1 MMDKNKSAH
10 KFKGVPHIYWIN
22 LDTDNERRQYME
34 EQFEYWEIENH
45 TRISGYDGRE
55 DDVTEHLKGKFP
67 DFMNM
72 NEVACCMSH
81 LKALKKFYYETEDE
95 YCIIAEDDV
104 DLHIA
109 KYWSFSWVEFFS
121 LLPHDW
127 DAVQMTT
134 ICTGDIHI
142 KLHRKFIND
151 FSAAFYLITRHHA
164 GKILRTH
171 CRGEQYKLDQ
181 NIKPRAVSEDVILET
196 GKVYTIPIVL
206 YNLRFPSGIHQEHI
220 GYFHKAPH
228 SALLNYWESAGSQM
242 SIQEQMDYDPYLGN
256 TTENSTQPF
265 QPTQTT

>member
-1 MMDKNKSAH
+1 MTGSVSMMDKNKSAH

-34 EQFEYWEIENH
+34 EQFEYWEIKNH

-109 KYWSFSWVEFFS
+109 KYWSFSWVEFFA

-127 DAVQMTT
+127 DDFFSFYA
-134 ICTGDIHI
+134 GASNSI
-142 KLHRKFIND
+142 KRCLSIKGIKNSFNHDSIN
-151 FSAAFYLITRHHA
+151 
-164 GKILRTH
+164 
-171 CRGEQYKLDQ
+171 
-181 NIKPRAVSEDVILET
+181 
-196 GKVYTIPIVL
+196 
-206 YNLRFPSGIHQEHI
+206 SG
-220 GYFHKAPH
+220 
-228 SALLNYWESAGSQM
+228 LN
-242 SIQEQMDYDPYLGN
+242 
-256 TTENSTQPF
+256 
-265 QPTQTT
+265 